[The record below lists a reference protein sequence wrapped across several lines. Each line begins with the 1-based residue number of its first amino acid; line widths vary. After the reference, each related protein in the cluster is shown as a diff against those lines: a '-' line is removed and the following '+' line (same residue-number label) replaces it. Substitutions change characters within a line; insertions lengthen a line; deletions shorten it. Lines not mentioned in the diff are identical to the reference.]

1 MEKYVVLEGFDGCG
15 KTTLQQRLCED
26 LKAVKLA
33 TYRKPHRYQDIRD
46 YTSWITQCP
55 FNVIIDRHPYI
66 SELIYGSVLNR
77 APLVTQQETEYWAGS
92 VLIVHCRP
100 SEPKLYS
107 QPQMEGVIENASR
120 LMLQYDYLFE
130 VLPHITYDWTNYDHI
145 RNTIA
150 SYFSSS
156 AGVNAEDRGERG

>member
-1 MEKYVVLEGFDGCG
+1 MKYVVLEGFDGCG

-26 LKAVKLA
+26 LRTVKLA
-33 TYRKPHRYQDIRD
+33 TYRKPYCRQDVLD
-46 YTSWITQCP
+46 YTAWITQCP
-55 FNVIIDRHPYI
+55 FNVIIDRHPYV

-77 APLVTQQETEYWAGS
+77 APLVTQSETETWADS
-92 VLIVHCRP
+92 TLVVYCRP
-100 SEPKLYS
+100 PEPQLYS

-130 VLPHITYDWTNYDHI
+130 VLPHITYDWTNYEYI

-150 SYFSSS
+150 AYLSSS
-156 AGVNAEDRGERG
+156 TGVNAEDR